1 MKLDKKNE
9 IINLINLALKED
21 KIKNDVTSKLSIP
34 KTQKCKMFIKSK
46 KDGILF
52 GIYVAILVLK
62 KIDKKIKV
70 KIFKSDGSI
79 LKKGMRVLSLEGKA
93 QSILK
98 SERVILN
105 FLGHLTGIASE
116 TNKLVKKTKTYKT
129 KICCTR
135 KTIPGLRYLQKQ
147 AVKIGGG
154 HNNRYNLKEEIF
166 VKDNHHLDKLNFRD
180 KIMLIKKRNRTNKKI
195 NVEVDNIIQLKQ
207 IIDLKIDRI
216 LLDNF
221 SPITLKKALKII
233 PNKIETEASGNIT
246 PKNILKYARTGV
258 KRISLGYLTH
268 SAKNFNFSLEF

>member
-21 KIKNDVTSKLSIP
+21 KINNDVTSKLSIP

-62 KIDKKIKV
+62 KIDKKIKI

-98 SERVILN
+98 SERIILN

-268 SAKNFNFSLEF
+268 SVKNFNFSLEF

>member
-9 IINLINLALKED
+9 IINLINLAIKED
-21 KIKNDVTSKLSIP
+21 KINDDVTSKLSIP
-34 KTQKCKMFIKSK
+34 KTQKCKMFVKSK

-62 KIDKKIKV
+62 KIDKKIKI

-98 SERVILN
+98 SERIILN

-116 TNKLVKKTKTYKT
+116 TNKLVKKTKTWKT

-268 SAKNFNFSLEF
+268 SVKNFNFSLEF

>member
-9 IINLINLALKED
+9 IINLINLAIKED
-21 KIKNDVTSKLSIP
+21 KINDDITSKLSIP
-34 KTQKCKMFIKSK
+34 ETQKCKMFIKSK
-46 KDGILF
+46 KGGILF
-52 GIYVAILVLK
+52 GIYVAKQVLK
-62 KIDKKIKV
+62 KIDKKKKV

-195 NVEVDNIIQLKQ
+195 NVEVDNIKQLKQ

-221 SPITLKKALKII
+221 SPIILKKALKII

-246 PKNILKYARTGV
+246 PKNILKYAKTGV

-268 SAKNFNFSLEF
+268 SVKNFNFSLEF

>member
-21 KIKNDVTSKLSIP
+21 KINNDVTSKLSIP

-135 KTIPGLRYLQKQ
+135 KTIRGLRYLQKQ

-268 SAKNFNFSLEF
+268 SVKNFNFSLEF

>member
-9 IINLINLALKED
+9 IINLINLAIKED
-21 KIKNDVTSKLSIP
+21 KINDDITSKLSIP
-34 KTQKCKMFIKSK
+34 ETQKCKMFIKSK

-116 TNKLVKKTKTYKT
+116 TNKLVKKTKTFKT

-195 NVEVDNIIQLKQ
+195 NVEVDNIKQLKQ

-221 SPITLKKALKII
+221 SPIILKKALKII

-246 PKNILKYARTGV
+246 PKNILKYAKTGV

-268 SAKNFNFSLEF
+268 SVKNFNFSLEF